1 MEKAIELLE
10 TMMLRQPCTCVE
22 KTGPSWQFRFGD
34 GDAILNLECPWRLL
48 LNGAIAFGGDDD
60 GQQFGLP
67 AALDGVKE
75 TEELLSGSLVRSV
88 EVRSGCSDLSLTFQ
102 NGVRLEAFNGSSGY
116 EGWTCSGKGRV
127 TVVAQG
133 DGNLSI
139 WNPSN

>member
-1 MEKAIELLE
+1 MEKAIALLE
-10 TMMLRQPCTCVE
+10 TMMLRQPCTYVE
-22 KTGPSWQFRFGD
+22 KARHLWQFRFGD
-34 GDAILNLECPWRLL
+34 GDATLNVECPWRLL

-75 TEELLSGSLVRSV
+75 TEKLLLASPVRSV

-116 EGWTCSGKGRV
+116 EGWTCSGKGGI

-133 DGNLSI
+133 GGNF
-139 WNPSN
+139 